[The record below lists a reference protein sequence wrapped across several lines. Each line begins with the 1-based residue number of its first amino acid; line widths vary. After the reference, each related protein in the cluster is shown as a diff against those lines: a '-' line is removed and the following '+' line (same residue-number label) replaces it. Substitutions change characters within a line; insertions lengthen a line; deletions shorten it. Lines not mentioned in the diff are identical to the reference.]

1 MNNETT
7 GGQRHLQIH
16 KSKLLLPV
24 AGRDHIQGPIDA
36 PIALVE
42 YGDYECPYCGEA
54 FPIVKAVQERLGDRL
69 CFAFRNFPLVN
80 SHPHA
85 QHAAEAAEAAG
96 AQNRFWEMHEMLYE
110 NQDALDDEDLAG
122 YAADLG
128 LDARRLIA
136 EVETGIYTPRVRE
149 DFKTGARGG
158 VNGTPTFFI
167 NGVRYDGALDVDTL
181 LAALKQSQAR

>member
-1 MNNETT
+1 MKPESSSS
-7 GGQRHLQIH
+7 IP
-16 KSKLLLPV
+16 KSKLGLPV
-24 AGRDHIQGPIDA
+24 AQRDHIQGRADA

-54 FPIVKAVQERLGDRL
+54 YPIIKAIQEGLGDRL

-96 AQNRFWEMHEMLYE
+96 AQGKFWAMHDLLFE
-110 NQDALDDEDLAG
+110 NQGALEDDDLAQYG
-122 YAADLG
+122 ATLG

-136 EVETGIYTPRVRE
+136 EVLAGAHSARVRE
-149 DFKTGARGG
+149 DFRSGARGG
-158 VNGTPTFFI
+158 VNGTPTFFV
-167 NGVRYDGALDVDTL
+167 NGVRYDGTPSVDGL
-181 LAALKQSQAR
+181 MAALTQPSAR